1 MDNLTDKF
9 SVFDYFN
16 LIIGGAIFW
25 LGVGICNEAQLAE
38 ALSRI
43 SGEAEVSSVLIF
55 LLIILAIVVSY
66 ITGAVL
72 NECSH
77 LVFKKGFKWEDGK
90 IKNCLIDE
98 VIIGNPI
105 KLHRYKQKASY
116 YLNGTNSEVQ
126 EKFEP
131 DQCAAFYAYCV
142 YYIQVRNQNQKP
154 ERLREVQGLSGL
166 LTCVFAAI
174 PIGTIILSP
183 TNISICERI
192 CANSKDYLLCFVLA
206 VIFLIKHHRDTTYR
220 IRMVLA
226 TYDAC
231 FDMCKTKTRNEE

>member
-1 MDNLTDKF
+1 MDSLTDKF

-25 LGVGICNEAQLAE
+25 LGVGICNETQLAE
-38 ALSRI
+38 ALSHI
-43 SGEAEVSSVLIF
+43 CGEVETSSVLVF
-55 LLIILAIVVSY
+55 LLIVLAIIVTY

-72 NECSH
+72 NEGAH
-77 LVFKKGFKWEDGK
+77 LIFKKGFKWEETK

-98 VIIGNPI
+98 EIIGNPI

-126 EKFEP
+126 QKFEP

-174 PIGTIILSP
+174 PIGSIILSP
-183 TNISICERI
+183 DNISICERI
-192 CANSKDYLLCFVLA
+192 CANLKEYLLCFALA
-206 VIFLIKHHRDTTYR
+206 VIFLIKHRRDTLYR

-226 TYDAC
+226 VYDAC
-231 FDMCKTKTRNEE
+231 YDMCEKT